1 MREHDEKY
9 TAREKV
15 LNEASRRSEEP
26 GVSLGDL
33 VALMKEGSASK
44 SYLSSLYFAGA
55 EGDHPY
61 FLKNDRVAMGLAVL
75 PEDAEKAGLSKRHP
89 HQKEVIIVLDGVL
102 HLEIVKQSGVRVE
115 VDLSRGDL
123 YVIEEGECHRIT
135 PVNDQDAAF
144 LFVKTNPAQE
154 PRGEDCSL

>member
-1 MREHDEKY
+1 MKDEKY
-9 TAREKV
+9 VEREKV
-15 LNEASRRSEEP
+15 LNEASRRGGEQ

-33 VALMKEGSASK
+33 VAVMKEESRSK
-44 SYLSSLYFAGA
+44 GYLSSLYFAGA

-89 HQKEVIIVLDGVL
+89 HQKEVIIVLDGTL
-102 HLEIVKQSGVRVE
+102 QLEVVKQSGDRVE
-115 VDLSRGDL
+115 VALTQGDL

-144 LFVKTNPAQE
+144 LFVKTNPAEE
-154 PRGEDCSL
+154 PRGEDCTL

>member
-1 MREHDEKY
+1 MIDEKY
-9 TAREKV
+9 IVRTGV
-15 LNEASRRSEEP
+15 LNKASWRSEEP

-33 VALMKEGSASK
+33 VALMKEGSAAK
-44 SYLSSLYFAGA
+44 GYLSSLYFASA

-89 HQKEVIIVLDGVL
+89 HQKEVIIVLDGTL
-102 HLEIVKQSGVRVE
+102 HLKVVKQSGERVE
-115 VDLSRGDL
+115 IDLCQGEL

-135 PVNDQDAAF
+135 PVRDQNAAF

-154 PRGEDCSL
+154 PRGEECSL

>member
-1 MREHDEKY
+1 MKDEKY
-9 TAREKV
+9 IERDK
-15 LNEASRRSEEP
+15 LLSEASQHSEEP

-44 SYLSSLYFAGA
+44 RYLSSLYFAGA

-89 HQKEVIIVLDGVL
+89 HQKEVIIVLDGTL
-102 HLEIVKQSGVRVE
+102 HLEVVKQSGERVE
-115 VDLSRGDL
+115 LDLCQGDL

-135 PVNDQDAAF
+135 PVHDQDATF
-144 LFVKTNPAQE
+144 LFVKTNPAQA
-154 PRGEDCSL
+154 PRGEACSL

>member
-1 MREHDEKY
+1 MIDEKY
-9 TAREKV
+9 LARTGV
-15 LNEASRRSEEP
+15 LFEAFRRSGGQE
-26 GVSLGDL
+26 VALGDL
-33 VALMKEGSASK
+33 VAVMKEESRSK
-44 SYLSSLYFAGA
+44 GYLSSLYFAGA

-89 HQKEVIIVLDGVL
+89 HQKEVIIVLDGTL
-102 HLEIVKQSGVRVE
+102 HLEVVKQSGERVE
-115 VDLSRGDL
+115 LDLCRGDL